1 MGICCFR
8 RKIDPDYIEIQ
19 TAKLCNIYISP
30 PSIKY
35 IIINKKY
42 PSRYPLYSIPENIE
56 ITY

>member
-35 IIINKKY
+35 IIINAVKTVF
-42 PSRYPLYSIPENIE
+42 N
-56 ITY
+56 